1 MRLAELK
8 GPSQPSGAASYEVAF
23 CSRPKNVT
31 IAPVFWQL
39 ATSMTYQVLISYQIV
54 RFASNLMV
62 AVVWRDACLTYG
74 WSSGQTD
81 LAHASSSN
89 EKQPMTNYL
98 DLIGQLGL
106 FASRGVHR
114 GFRRPFE
121 FAQIWRN
128 MESAGWQSLP
138 LVAASGFAL
147 GVILTLHTRSS
158 LIEFGAEALI
168 PAVQSLAFFSE
179 IGPLITGLLVA
190 GRVGAGI
197 GAEIANMRA
206 TEQIDAV
213 EALSIDSF
221 KLLVIPRI
229 IACMIVLPVLTVF
242 TDVCG
247 LIGGFLVECQVSHL
261 SLTLFL
267 NRAFSNLTWAS
278 VIPPTLKTTMF
289 GFVIGLVSGYYGYTI
304 DEGSIG
310 VGRASTNSVV
320 VSSLLIIL
328 IDVVLVKF
336 IFFLFPNTA
345 V

>member
-1 MRLAELK
+1 MA
-8 GPSQPSGAASYEVAF
+8 
-23 CSRPKNVT
+23 
-31 IAPVFWQL
+31 
-39 ATSMTYQVLISYQIV
+39 
-54 RFASNLMV
+54 
-62 AVVWRDACLTYG
+62 
-74 WSSGQTD
+74 
-81 LAHASSSN
+81 
-89 EKQPMTNYL
+89 NYL
-98 DLIGQLGL
+98 DLIGQLGV
-106 FASRGVHR
+106 FASRSVQRGV
-114 GFRRPFE
+114 RRPFE

-128 MESAGWQSLP
+128 LESAGWQSLP

-158 LIEFGAEALI
+158 LVEFGAEALI
-168 PAVQSLAFFSE
+168 PAVQSMAFFNE

-221 KLLVIPRI
+221 KMLVIPRI
-229 IACMIVLPVLTVF
+229 IACMIALPLLTVF

-247 LIGGFLVECQVSHL
+247 LVGGFLVEHQVSHL

-278 VIPPTLKTTMF
+278 VVPPTLKTAVF
-289 GFVIGLVSGYYGYTI
+289 GFVIGLVSGYYGYTT

-310 VGRASTNSVV
+310 VGRAATNSVV

-328 IDVVLVKF
+328 IDVTLVKF

>member
-1 MRLAELK
+1 
-8 GPSQPSGAASYEVAF
+8 
-23 CSRPKNVT
+23 
-31 IAPVFWQL
+31 
-39 ATSMTYQVLISYQIV
+39 
-54 RFASNLMV
+54 
-62 AVVWRDACLTYG
+62 
-74 WSSGQTD
+74 
-81 LAHASSSN
+81 
-89 EKQPMTNYL
+89 MTNYV

-106 FASRGVHR
+106 FASRSVHR
-114 GFRRPFE
+114 AFRRPFE
-121 FAQIWRN
+121 LAEICRN

-138 LVAASGFAL
+138 LVVASGFAL

-158 LIEFGAEALI
+158 LVEFGAEALI
-168 PAVQSLAFFSE
+168 PAVQSLSFFNE

-242 TDVCG
+242 TDVSG
-247 LIGGFLVECQVSHL
+247 LIGGFLAEHQISHL
-261 SLTLFL
+261 SLALFL
-267 NRAFSNLTWAS
+267 SRGFSSLRWAS
-278 VIPPTLKTTMF
+278 VIPPTLKTTVF
-289 GFVIGLVSGYYGYTI
+289 GFIIALVSGYYGYTT

-328 IDVVLVKF
+328 IDVTLVKF
-336 IFFLFPNTA
+336 IFFLFPSTA

>member
-1 MRLAELK
+1 MKWLFVRATQERHYC
-8 GPSQPSGAASYEVAF
+8 AS
-23 CSRPKNVT
+23 
-31 IAPVFWQL
+31 IL
-39 ATSMTYQVLISYQIV
+39 ATATYLTYQVLISYQIV
-54 RFASNLMV
+54 LFASDLMIG
-62 AVVWRDACLTYG
+62 VVWRDACFRYG
-74 WSSGQTD
+74 WSSGQTE
-81 LAHASSSN
+81 LAHASNSN
-89 EKQPMTNYL
+89 EKQTMTNYL

-106 FASRGVHR
+106 FASRSIHR

-278 VIPPTLKTTMF
+278 VIPPTLKTTVF

-328 IDVVLVKF
+328 IDVMLVKF